1 MRLFERAEREHAMGR
16 SISHDEKVAW
26 LIAAIWCLVS
36 AVLFSLPP
44 MLGRVAPAGH
54 PLPSLSMTSGRAY
67 ACLAFVVGIF
77 FCRRHRGS
85 SESSHGLNIAYL
97 ILAGI
102 MTMLLA
108 VMEWGGAISYL
119 VGNAQLVQAV
129 IGLPIAALHYRFGL
143 AECLLW
149 AAAAFCLGRC
159 SLGSL
164 SPALLMCRLRGIG
177 SLNERAGRA
186 LYASIGISAFLFG
199 LVASPAWASSFPLA
213 GFLDVMNGDVRL
225 HGAGSLGIETFVPLI
240 LCAAGSI
247 SALFVLASCRP
258 LWGSALLADKGHG
271 DRDEERLQM
280 ALAATL
286 TLPCIGE
293 LTFRLLSWGIPG
305 FMSVL
310 SGYSLALAT
319 VQALC
324 VLIPLLVALPLRLP
338 RVAELL
344 GVRGTLSAKAESDA
358 DPTNHLVDSGTWDDV
373 EQIAGS
379 LSDEARERL
388 RSSSLTKRETEV
400 VCCSLAGLSSSH
412 QAELLGIAASTV
424 RNYSQRAYRK
434 LGVASVR
441 ELREQLGEIRPIGLP
456 TELSE
461 PAESAAVR
469 MRVIVGALRF
479 ATAIAA
485 LSMSCIFSESWLVR
499 QSTVAIAFTLVLV
512 LETVEWWGKPIREP
526 QQLRKGGGD
535 GLGEMLIVDWAM
547 SKGNV
552 SVRNLPMLVA
562 GLLWEEGWRKSAWP
576 YYSLS
581 DAFVV
586 CAFLL
591 VISTYVTNRNACVA
605 ARRHWLL
612 LPFSSFV
619 LSPWLG
625 IEASL
630 CICLVSQQIITYL
643 LIVLMQRETGH
654 GGPDGADE
662 GLLAAGVPYG
672 AVVLKLSHWAKLALV
687 GAFAGMVLG
696 NYVGDALMAVFRS
709 HWGALY
715 ILELERSAAIATL
728 LPSFVIGFLYAAEM
742 RSELA
747 SERLSDALVTRED
760 ARRKIEGYLVGR
772 GLSDVQVQVVFCL
785 AEGMTKNET
794 ARFLNYA
801 PSTIAAA
808 RSEAYRVLGVTTRLG
823 LVRCVATV
831 IEQG

>member
-1 MRLFERAEREHAMGR
+1 
-16 SISHDEKVAW
+16 
-26 LIAAIWCLVS
+26 
-36 AVLFSLPP
+36 
-44 MLGRVAPAGH
+44 
-54 PLPSLSMTSGRAY
+54 
-67 ACLAFVVGIF
+67 
-77 FCRRHRGS
+77 
-85 SESSHGLNIAYL
+85 
-97 ILAGI
+97 
-102 MTMLLA
+102 
-108 VMEWGGAISYL
+108 
-119 VGNAQLVQAV
+119 
-129 IGLPIAALHYRFGL
+129 
-143 AECLLW
+143 
-149 AAAAFCLGRC
+149 
-159 SLGSL
+159 
-164 SPALLMCRLRGIG
+164 
-177 SLNERAGRA
+177 
-186 LYASIGISAFLFG
+186 
-199 LVASPAWASSFPLA
+199 
-213 GFLDVMNGDVRL
+213 
-225 HGAGSLGIETFVPLI
+225 
-240 LCAAGSI
+240 
-247 SALFVLASCRP
+247 
-258 LWGSALLADKGHG
+258 
-271 DRDEERLQM
+271 M

-293 LTFRLLSWGIPG
+293 LTFRLLSWGAPG
-305 FMSVL
+305 LMTVL

-324 VLIPLLVALPLRLP
+324 VLIPLLVALPLP
-338 RVAELL
+338 QVAKVL
-344 GVRGTLSAKAESDA
+344 GVRETSSAKAESEA
-358 DPTNHLVDSGTWDDV
+358 DPTSRFVDSDAWGDV
-373 EQIAGS
+373 EQIVGS
-379 LSDEARERL
+379 LSDDVRERL
-388 RSSSLTKRETEV
+388 GSSSLTKRETEV
-400 VCCSLAGLSSSH
+400 VCCSLVGLSSSR

-434 LGVASVR
+434 LGVASVS

-456 TELSE
+456 ADMSK

-479 ATAIAA
+479 ATVIAA
-485 LSMSCIFSESWLVR
+485 LSVSCIFSESWLVR
-499 QSTVAIAFTLVLV
+499 QSTVAIAFSLVLV
-512 LETVEWWGKPIREP
+512 LGTVEWWGKPIREP
-526 QQLRKGGGD
+526 RQLRKGGGD

-547 SKGNV
+547 SKGSV

-586 CAFLL
+586 CAVLL
-591 VISTYVTNRNACVA
+591 VISTYVTNRNAFVA

-619 LSPWLG
+619 LLPWLG

-630 CICLVSQQIITYL
+630 CICLVSQHIITYL

-654 GGPDGADE
+654 GGPDGAGE
-662 GLLAAGVPYG
+662 GLLVGGVPYG
-672 AVVLKLSHWAKLALV
+672 AVVLKLSQWAKFVLV
-687 GAFAGMVLG
+687 GAFAGMVLS

-715 ILELERSAAIATL
+715 ILELERSAAIVTL
-728 LPSFVIGFLYAAEM
+728 LPSFAIGLLYTAEM

-801 PSTIAAA
+801 PSTVAAA

-823 LVRCVATV
+823 LVRCIATV